1 MATDH
6 IRYDVLARDALR
18 GVLRRVLTDAAEH
31 GLPGEHHFFITFL
44 STADGVK
51 LSPRLLA
58 QYPEEM
64 TVILQHQ
71 FWDLVVTED
80 RFEVGLSFGGIPE
93 RLVVPF
99 NAIKSFFD
107 PSVQFGLQ
115 FEPSDAAAEAPA
127 ASLPVPAPRRAWPSF
142 PPARRRKARTSRPSR
157 AKAPKWC
164 GWIVSARNNPRAK
177 NPQLRCSVNV
187 PHSRRNGIHSWPDG
201 PTSSWIATSAKQI
214 HPQRDRQLRSDRRSR
229 RSLLGRADR
238 TLAAEFP
245 HRP

>member
-18 GVLRRVLTDAAEH
+18 GVLRRVLADAAEH

-44 STADGVK
+44 STAEGVK

-99 NAIKSFFD
+99 SSIKSFFD

-115 FEPSDAAAEAPA
+115 FEPADATEAAAANLPA
-127 ASLPVPAPRRAWPSF
+127 VPASSTQAVPALTA
-142 PPARRRKARTSRPSR
+142 PPPRTSRPSR

-164 GWIVSARNNPRAK
+164 GWIASARNNPRASD
-177 NPQLRCSVNV
+177 PADYRMDVSLPVRTQW
-187 PHSRRNGIHSWPDG
+187 RRVTDIIHGSIDHR
-201 PTSSWIATSAKQI
+201 IAIPGDTHPI
-214 HPQRDRQLRSDRRSR
+214 HPLPFHS
-229 RSLLGRADR
+229 
-238 TLAAEFP
+238 
-245 HRP
+245 HRN

>member
-18 GVLRRVLTDAAEH
+18 GVLRRVLADAAEH

-64 TVILQHQ
+64 TIILQHQ

-99 NAIKSFFD
+99 AAIKSFLD

-115 FEPSDAAAEAPA
+115 FEPSEAIAEASEAVAEAPA
-127 ASLPVPAPRRAWPSF
+127 AKLPAVPAPSALPV
-142 PPARRRKARTSRPSR
+142 A
-157 AKAPKWC
+157 APE
-164 GWIVSARNNPRAK
+164 P
-177 NPQLRCSVNV
+177 
-187 PHSRRNGIHSWPDG
+187 
-201 PTSSWIATSAKQI
+201 
-214 HPQRDRQLRSDRRSR
+214 
-229 RSLLGRADR
+229 
-238 TLAAEFP
+238 AAESEPGKTSEGAEVVRLDRF
-245 HRP
+245 RKK

>member
-18 GVLRRVLTDAAEH
+18 GVLRQVLTDAAAH

-44 STADGVK
+44 STAEGVK

-64 TVILQHQ
+64 TIILQHQ

-80 RFEVGLSFGGIPE
+80 RFEVGLSFAGVPE

-99 NAIKSFFD
+99 NSIKSFFD

-115 FEPSDAAAEAPA
+115 FEASDAAAETPA
-127 ASLPVPAPRRAWPSF
+127 TNLPASNLPAPSASAPTAAAPEPESKDEPEKPSEGAEVVRLDRF
-142 PPARRRKARTSRPSR
+142 RK
-157 AKAPKWC
+157 K
-164 GWIVSARNNPRAK
+164 
-177 NPQLRCSVNV
+177 
-187 PHSRRNGIHSWPDG
+187 
-201 PTSSWIATSAKQI
+201 
-214 HPQRDRQLRSDRRSR
+214 
-229 RSLLGRADR
+229 
-238 TLAAEFP
+238 
-245 HRP
+245 

>member
-1 MATDH
+1 MGQKASRATGIAPFERRDQLMTTDH
-6 IRYDVLARDALR
+6 IRYDVLTRDAMR

-99 NAIKSFFD
+99 AAIKSFLD

-115 FEPSDAAAEAPA
+115 FEPSDADGAADGAGTKLPA
-127 ASLPVPAPRRAWPSF
+127 VAVPSALPVAAPSPVAEDKDEPAKPSEGAEVVRLDRF
-142 PPARRRKARTSRPSR
+142 RK
-157 AKAPKWC
+157 K
-164 GWIVSARNNPRAK
+164 
-177 NPQLRCSVNV
+177 
-187 PHSRRNGIHSWPDG
+187 
-201 PTSSWIATSAKQI
+201 
-214 HPQRDRQLRSDRRSR
+214 
-229 RSLLGRADR
+229 
-238 TLAAEFP
+238 
-245 HRP
+245 

>member
-64 TVILQHQ
+64 TIILQHQ
-71 FWDLVVTED
+71 FWDLTVTED

-99 NAIKSFFD
+99 NSIKSFFD

-115 FEPSDAAAEAPA
+115 FETVRRRGRKPGGKPA
-127 ASLPVPAPRRAWPSF
+127 GGAGARPVPAPSAGRAG
-142 PPARRRKARTSRPSR
+142 RGKTGQSRPSR
-157 AKAPKWC
+157 ARAPRSC
-164 GWIVSARNNPRAK
+164 GWIASARNDRRRARG
-177 NPQLRCSVNV
+177 NAAGFLVLTRFLHANRYP
-187 PHSRRNGIHSWPDG
+187 
-201 PTSSWIATSAKQI
+201 
-214 HPQRDRQLRSDRRSR
+214 LRS
-229 RSLLGRADR
+229 R
-238 TLAAEFP
+238 TP
-245 HRP
+245 

>member
-18 GVLRRVLTDAAEH
+18 GVLRRVLTDAAAH

-44 STADGVK
+44 SKAEGVK

-58 QYPEEM
+58 QYPDEM

-115 FEPSDAAAEAPA
+115 FEPSDAIAETPAPKLPAAPAPA
-127 ASLPVPAPRRAWPSF
+127 AVGAPLPAP
-142 PPARRRKARTSRPSR
+142 
-157 AKAPKWC
+157 
-164 GWIVSARNNPRAK
+164 SAAAEE
-177 NPQLRCSVNV
+177 
-187 PHSRRNGIHSWPDG
+187 PDG
-201 PTSSWIATSAKQI
+201 LATPSEGAEVV
-214 HPQRDRQLRSDRRSR
+214 RLDRFRKK
-229 RSLLGRADR
+229 
-238 TLAAEFP
+238 
-245 HRP
+245 

>member
-64 TVILQHQ
+64 TIILQHQ

-99 NAIKSFFD
+99 AAIKSFLD

-115 FEPSDAAAEAPA
+115 FEPSENMAEAPA
-127 ASLPVPAPRRAWPSF
+127 AKLPAVPAASALPVTAPEPE
-142 PPARRRKARTSRPSR
+142 P
-157 AKAPKWC
+157 
-164 GWIVSARNNPRAK
+164 
-177 NPQLRCSVNV
+177 
-187 PHSRRNGIHSWPDG
+187 
-201 PTSSWIATSAKQI
+201 
-214 HPQRDRQLRSDRRSR
+214 
-229 RSLLGRADR
+229 
-238 TLAAEFP
+238 AAESKDEPAKTNEGAEVVRLDRF
-245 HRP
+245 RKK

>member
-44 STADGVK
+44 STAEGVK

-64 TVILQHQ
+64 TIILQHQ
-71 FWDLVVTED
+71 FWDLTVLED

-99 NAIKSFFD
+99 NSIKSFFD

-115 FEPSDAAAEAPA
+115 FEANDAAAESPA
-127 ASLPVPAPRRAWPSF
+127 ASPLPAVPATSPTALMVPEPAAES
-142 PPARRRKARTSRPSR
+142 PTEPARPSEGAEVVRLDRFRK
-157 AKAPKWC
+157 K
-164 GWIVSARNNPRAK
+164 
-177 NPQLRCSVNV
+177 
-187 PHSRRNGIHSWPDG
+187 
-201 PTSSWIATSAKQI
+201 
-214 HPQRDRQLRSDRRSR
+214 
-229 RSLLGRADR
+229 
-238 TLAAEFP
+238 
-245 HRP
+245 

>member
-18 GVLRRVLTDAAEH
+18 GVLRQVLTDAAAH

-44 STADGVK
+44 STAEGVK

-64 TVILQHQ
+64 TIILQHQ

-80 RFEVGLSFGGIPE
+80 RFEVGLSFAGVPE

-99 NAIKSFFD
+99 NSIKSFFD

-115 FEPSDAAAEAPA
+115 FEASDAAAEAPA
-127 ASLPVPAPRRAWPSF
+127 TNLPASNLPATPSASAPTAAAPEPESKDEPEKPSEGAEVVRLDRF
-142 PPARRRKARTSRPSR
+142 RK
-157 AKAPKWC
+157 K
-164 GWIVSARNNPRAK
+164 
-177 NPQLRCSVNV
+177 
-187 PHSRRNGIHSWPDG
+187 
-201 PTSSWIATSAKQI
+201 
-214 HPQRDRQLRSDRRSR
+214 
-229 RSLLGRADR
+229 
-238 TLAAEFP
+238 
-245 HRP
+245 

>member
-31 GLPGEHHFFITFL
+31 GLPGEHHFFITFM

-80 RFEVGLSFGGIPE
+80 RFEVGLSFGGVPE

-99 NAIKSFFD
+99 GAIKSFFD

-115 FEPSDAAAEAPA
+115 FEPSEAVAEAPA
-127 ASLPVPAPRRAWPSF
+127 SSPEGPPAAGLPMPAPAATETQSE
-142 PPARRRKARTSRPSR
+142 PAKPAEGAEVVRLDRFRK
-157 AKAPKWC
+157 K
-164 GWIVSARNNPRAK
+164 
-177 NPQLRCSVNV
+177 
-187 PHSRRNGIHSWPDG
+187 
-201 PTSSWIATSAKQI
+201 
-214 HPQRDRQLRSDRRSR
+214 
-229 RSLLGRADR
+229 
-238 TLAAEFP
+238 
-245 HRP
+245 

>member
-64 TVILQHQ
+64 TIILQHQ
-71 FWDLVVTED
+71 FWDLTVPED

-99 NAIKSFFD
+99 NSIKSFFD

-115 FEPSDAAAEAPA
+115 FETVRCRGREPGGEPAGVARRARPGAGRPEPAAESQDEPA
-127 ASLPVPAPRRAWPSF
+127 KPSEGAEVVRLDRF
-142 PPARRRKARTSRPSR
+142 RK
-157 AKAPKWC
+157 K
-164 GWIVSARNNPRAK
+164 
-177 NPQLRCSVNV
+177 
-187 PHSRRNGIHSWPDG
+187 
-201 PTSSWIATSAKQI
+201 
-214 HPQRDRQLRSDRRSR
+214 
-229 RSLLGRADR
+229 
-238 TLAAEFP
+238 
-245 HRP
+245 